1 MDLKTVKEVLE
12 VSNDLQD
19 VQSVKM
25 QPFVIS

>member
-19 VQSVKM
+19 VQSVEM

>member
-25 QPFVIS
+25 QPLVIS

>member
-12 VSNDLQD
+12 VNNDLKD

-25 QPFVIS
+25 QPFVFS